1 MPYRTILVE
10 FAGSGRVE
18 ARLHAAHALARR
30 FDATLVGMHVIPSAL
45 EPAVVQGLAAAC
57 VGREM
62 VEAVRRAELT
72 TRGRVRAAF
81 GSACGAG
88 PAAVWREAEGDPAAL
103 LARAA
108 RTADLVVAGRGEA
121 DTAGAADLPEQLV
134 TAAGVPVLVL
144 PPQAPAGE
152 IGGTVL
158 VAWNGSREA
167 ARAAH
172 GALPFLASGAGRVV
186 LCAVG
191 EEAGA
196 SLDDAAAMLG
206 RHGVPLR
213 TERVDGPD
221 ADAGEVLLARAA
233 EHGADLL
240 VMGAY
245 GRSRL
250 REFVFGGATRHALRE
265 APLPVL
271 FGG

>member
-1 MPYRTILVE
+1 MVG
-10 FAGSGRVE
+10 ACRVE
-18 ARLHAAHALARR
+18 RPSRDLHAAHALARR

-45 EPAVVQGLAAAC
+45 EPAVMQGLAEAC
-57 VGREM
+57 LGREM

-81 GSACGAG
+81 ASACGAG

-108 RTADLVVAGRGEA
+108 RTADLVVTGRGEA
-121 DTAGAADLPEQLV
+121 GPVGAAAPPEQLV

-144 PPQAPAGE
+144 PPQVPAG
-152 IGGTVL
+152 GFGRTVL
-158 VAWNGSREA
+158 VAWDGSREA

-172 GALPFLASGAGRVV
+172 DALPFLASGTGRVV

-196 SLDDAAAMLG
+196 SLDAAAAMLG

-213 TERVDGPD
+213 AERVDGPET
-221 ADAGEVLLARAA
+221 DAGGVLLARAVA
-233 EHGADLL
+233 HGADLL

-245 GRSRL
+245 GHSRL
-250 REFVFGGATRHALRE
+250 REFVRGGATRPARRG
-265 APLPVL
+265 APLRVL
-271 FGG
+271 LGG

>member
-10 FAGSGRVE
+10 LAGSGQVE

-45 EPAVVQGLAAAC
+45 EPAVMQGLAEAC

-72 TRGRVRAAF
+72 ARGRVRAAF
-81 GSACGAG
+81 ASARGTG
-88 PAAVWREAEGDPAAL
+88 PAAVWRAAEGDPVAL

-108 RTADLVVAGRGEA
+108 RTADLMVAGRGEA
-121 DTAGAADLPEQLV
+121 GVAGRLV
-134 TAAGVPVLVL
+134 TVSGVPVLVL
-144 PPQAPAGE
+144 PPQVPAGG
-152 IGGTVL
+152 IGRTVL

-172 GALPFLASGAGRVV
+172 DALPFLTRGAGQVV

-213 TERVDGPD
+213 AERVDGPD
-221 ADAGEVLLARAA
+221 ADAGAVLLARAA
-233 EHGADLL
+233 AHGADLL

-245 GRSRL
+245 GHSRL
-250 REFVFGGATRHALRE
+250 REFIFGGATRQALHE